1 MKWAPIVISGTFLLC
16 AAAAAEG
23 PQVTR
28 ISQFSGKAVPRFE
41 TLKFA
46 AVNGRSGPS
55 REQSV
60 VWRYERKG
68 LPLLIIKETRD
79 WRRVRDPSG
88 DEVWVHARM
97 LEPGSAAMMQAPFTL
112 RETPDLAS
120 REIAAVEKGVLVEL
134 VRGHCRRF
142 PRLGPAI
149 YSLGCGYGRSRSV
162 NPDGSGG

>member
-1 MKWAPIVISGTFLLC
+1 M
-16 AAAAAEG
+16 AEG
-23 PQVTR
+23 TAVSR

-55 REQSV
+55 REHPV

-68 LPLLIIKETRD
+68 LPLLIIKESRD

-97 LEPGSAAMMQAPFTL
+97 LEPGSAAMVRSVTTIHEEPSAT
-112 RETPDLAS
+112 S
-120 REIAAVEKGVLVEL
+120 REIATLEAGVLVEL
-134 VRGHCRRF
+134 SECRVDWCAVKVQSF
-142 PRLGPAI
+142 GGWVPRATLWGADTGEAG
-149 YSLGCGYGRSRSV
+149 L
-162 NPDGSGG
+162 